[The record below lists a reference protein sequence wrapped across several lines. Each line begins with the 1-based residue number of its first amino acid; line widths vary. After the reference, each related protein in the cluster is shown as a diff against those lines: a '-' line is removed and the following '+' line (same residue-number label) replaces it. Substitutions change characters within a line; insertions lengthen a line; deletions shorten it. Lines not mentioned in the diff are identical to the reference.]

1 MANTNPVIKLTLVSI
16 IHGRIKVS
24 RFVNALYVDGK
35 TYVSREVY
43 EKLRKEA
50 SLKRELL
57 PPSMRVRSGNPWLIS
72 PQVIYAHQ
80 ESYDLK

>member
-16 IHGRIKVS
+16 VHGRIKVS
-24 RFVNALYVDGK
+24 RFVNALYVDDK

-50 SLKRELL
+50 SFKRELL
-57 PPSMRVRSGNPWLIS
+57 PVSMRVRTANPWTIT
-72 PQVIYAHQ
+72 PQVIRADQ